1 MPLFWV
7 KIVCETFS
15 QFLRWPLNI
24 LTKILIILVGHE
36 FLILLHSWLLTS
48 FYCNSKNL
56 EGSRLMFI
64 YINMFIHLKVTK
76 LLLLCLIV
84 NLNGPLVCELIQ
96 IDFFITKWSVHHLSW
111 QTIFIFII
119 RFEVKWFPKSYLTGY
134 LLMHLS
140 LIYQEDES
148 TKHFIQNSRCI
159 QIDMY
164 CG

>member
-1 MPLFWV
+1 M
-7 KIVCETFS
+7 
-15 QFLRWPLNI
+15 
-24 LTKILIILVGHE
+24 TKILIILVGHE

-48 FYCNSKNL
+48 FYCNSENL

-134 LLMHLS
+134 LVMHL
-140 LIYQEDES
+140 L
-148 TKHFIQNSRCI
+148 FISPRRWFQKYILPNFW
-159 QIDMY
+159 MY
-164 CG
+164 FNWNLTIVTILVL